1 MSNKNLIHIFNN
13 QYERNS
19 RHRDTYFTD
28 KPGMTEKEMNE
39 TNQQNYQVLK
49 QDTLQQIQYMKEYF
63 DSDNVLYY
71 TDRVYQD
78 LLTYNEYNNIDD
90 FINTYFIEGLF
101 GKDEVQKG
109 C

>member
-1 MSNKNLIHIFNN
+1 
-13 QYERNS
+13 
-19 RHRDTYFTD
+19 
-28 KPGMTEKEMNE
+28 
-39 TNQQNYQVLK
+39 
-49 QDTLQQIQYMKEYF
+49 MKEYF

-71 TDRVYQD
+71 TDHVYQD